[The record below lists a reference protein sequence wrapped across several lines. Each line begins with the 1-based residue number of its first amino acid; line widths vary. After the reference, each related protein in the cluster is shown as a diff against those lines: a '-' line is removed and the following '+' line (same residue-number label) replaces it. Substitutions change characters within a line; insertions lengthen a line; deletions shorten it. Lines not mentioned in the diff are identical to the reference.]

1 MRQIENA
8 TSDMEVAF
16 STATFEPTLA
26 SPNGTPRARVSTPT
40 VRDGQKSHAQF
51 EGSHSMSDSDTQP
64 IMHDHDDDDQ
74 EPTPESQEGSGLLS
88 DLDRAVRPVSNA
100 LERDPK
106 SDEELAAERV
116 RNNEDQAPS

>member
-16 STATFEPTLA
+16 STATFELTLA
-26 SPNGTPRARVSTPT
+26 SLNGTPRARALAPT
-40 VRDGQKSHAQF
+40 VRDGQKSHAQL
-51 EGSHSMSDSDTQP
+51 EGSHSMSDSDTEP

-74 EPTPESQEGSGLLS
+74 EPTPESQEGDGLVS
-88 DLDRAVRPVSNA
+88 AIDRAVRPVSNA

-106 SDEELAAERV
+106 SDEEVAEERAG
-116 RNNEDQAPS
+116 NNEDQAPS

>member
-1 MRQIENA
+1 
-8 TSDMEVAF
+8 
-16 STATFEPTLA
+16 
-26 SPNGTPRARVSTPT
+26 
-40 VRDGQKSHAQF
+40 
-51 EGSHSMSDSDTQP
+51 MSDSDTEP

-88 DLDRAVRPVSNA
+88 DIDRAVRPISNV

-106 SDEELAAERV
+106 SDEELAAERA